1 MKLKTIAAL
10 CKKSQNIA
18 IMEKPAGGG
27 NYIKQWIGDGYAM
40 YPIAGLP
47 YLDEESIFTI
57 FDVTEKQR
65 ENYSFHQGALPEAI
79 NFSDTDENEQMLDGE
94 KMSIV
99 VAGRTLIPLKTQYGM
114 VFIDEKYLAPLA
126 EAAEVLELY
135 ERITNDGR
143 AYIAAKAGFMLIA
156 VIMPCDI
163 IKDDFVAQLRE
174 LTNECA
180 VALNNKKRK
189 ETAAQEPEQTTFG
202 GIKCDPAT
210 GEVIEE

>member
-10 CKKSQNIA
+10 CKKSQNIV
-18 IMEKPAGGG
+18 IMEKPAGG
-27 NYIKQWIGDGYAM
+27 NCIKQWIGDGYAL

-65 ENYSFHQGALPEAI
+65 ENYSFHQGALPEDL
-79 NFSDTDENEQMLDGE
+79 NFGDTDANERMLDGE
-94 KMSIV
+94 KMSII

-114 VFIDEKYLAPLA
+114 VFIDEKYLAPIA

-135 ERITNDGR
+135 GRITNDGQ

-180 VALNNKKRK
+180 VALNNKKCK
-189 ETAAQEPEQTTFG
+189 KTAAREAEQTTFG
-202 GIKCDPAT
+202 GIKCDPVT